1 MFHNSFYA
9 LTLVQFLNSPYEFI
23 LFACNL
29 SSAGKVNPK
38 MFVFSRETRRAR
50 CQREGI
56 ALFS

>member
-38 MFVFSRETRRAR
+38 MFVFSRETRRAHS
-50 CQREGI
+50 QRE
-56 ALFS
+56 

>member
-9 LTLVQFLNSPYEFI
+9 LTLVQFFYLPFEFI
-23 LFACNL
+23 LFASNL

-38 MFVFSRETRRAR
+38 MFVFSRETRRSR